1 MSVHPVEVEL
11 IFETQ
16 SHRTTVMSKVGD
28 KAENY
33 HPIRKIYGWI
43 LWTILGIMTI
53 LAETNSKT

>member
-1 MSVHPVEVEL
+1 MEVEL